1 MFDELDDIWFHW
13 KNLFKKIVDTHAPIK
28 CRSLRNNYSP
38 WIDLSIQKQIRV
50 RNRLYKLF
58 RRLPTNEDWNA
69 YRSQR
74 NKVTALKRRAVKD
87 FCFVAAS
94 NSSNN
99 STGLFWECMR
109 SLLPNTKL
117 IDDSNTLFKEEPLF
131 LILMYCST
139 NILQHLQLTNVF

>member
-1 MFDELDDIWFHW
+1 MFDELDDIWSHW

-28 CRSLRNNYSP
+28 SKSLRNNYLP
-38 WIDLSIQKQIRV
+38 WIDLSIRKQIRV
-50 RNRLYKLF
+50 RNRWYKLF

-74 NKVTALKRRAVKD
+74 NKVTALKRRAVED
-87 FCFVAAS
+87 FCSVAAS

-117 IDDSNTLFKEEPLF
+117 IDDSNTIFKEEPLF
-131 LILMYCST
+131 LILMHCST